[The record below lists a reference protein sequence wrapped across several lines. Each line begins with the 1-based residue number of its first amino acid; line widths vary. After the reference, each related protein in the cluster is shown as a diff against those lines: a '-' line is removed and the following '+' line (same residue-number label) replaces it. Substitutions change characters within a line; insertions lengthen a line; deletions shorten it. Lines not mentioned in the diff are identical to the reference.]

1 MQEPRHAEHEEDT
14 EQNDERE
21 QTALL
26 RRQMRTQIHARMVA
40 AATSRNCVGFETSA
54 RLVAWAYPTTKLTSF
69 RGTTIVF
76 WIAWRSM
83 CA

>member
-26 RRQMRTQIHARMVA
+26 RRQMRT
-40 AATSRNCVGFETSA
+40 SRLPVGSSANITVGFETSA
-54 RLVAWAYPTTKLTSF
+54 RLVAWAYPTTKLTSL